1 MLKQIKGTWFE
12 FQHHNKPE
20 GKYWNPICRRFS
32 EEQWREKVRE
42 IASLDME
49 YIVLLCSSL
58 VYEDYAES
66 YFDSGIYPFAKN
78 FTCRNPIEVILDE
91 AEKNGIKIF
100 MSVGFYGVWT
110 HTYDNMISPEVTKRA
125 FAAMEKLYSL
135 YGHFR
140 SFYGWYYPDEV
151 CIDKYFNTDFI
162 DYVNR
167 YSEFAHS
174 INKNLKTLI
183 APYGTNIL
191 IADDKYV
198 SQLEKLD
205 VDIIAY
211 QDEIGVRKAK
221 PEQTGAYYAA
231 LRKAH
236 DKAGR
241 AALWADMEVF
251 EFEGDV
257 YRTALLPA
265 SMERIEKQLV
275 SISPYVDTVLCY
287 QYLGMFNKLG
297 TIAFCG
303 HPDSIQLYSDYTE
316 FLKRNK
322 NG

>member
-1 MLKQIKGTWFE
+1 MLKPIKGTWFE

-20 GKYWNPICRRFS
+20 GKYWNPICRQFN
-32 EEQWREKVRE
+32 EEQWREKIRE
-42 IASLDME
+42 IASIEME

-58 VYEDYAES
+58 VYKDYTKS
-66 YFDSGIYPFAKN
+66 YFDSGIYPFAKD
-78 FTCRNPIEVILDE
+78 FACPNPIEVILDE
-91 AEKNGIKIF
+91 AEKQNLKIF

-110 HTYDNMISPEVTKRA
+110 HTYDNMTNPEVTERA
-125 FAAMEKLYSL
+125 FSAMEKLYDKF
-135 YGHFR
+135 GHFK

-151 CIDKYFNTDFI
+151 CIDGYFNSDFV

-174 INKNLKTLI
+174 IDKDKKTLI

-191 IADDKYV
+191 VADDKYV

-211 QDEIGVRKAK
+211 QDEIGVRKST
-221 PEQTGAYYAA
+221 PDQTAAFYSA
-231 LRKAH
+231 LRAAH

-251 EFEGDV
+251 EFEGDT
-257 YRTALLPA
+257 YRSALIPA
-265 SMERIEKQLV
+265 GFNRIKEQLK

-287 QYLGMFNKLG
+287 QYMGLFNKPG
-297 TIAFCG
+297 TTAYCG
-303 HPDSIQLYSDYTE
+303 HPDSVQLYRDYMN
-316 FLKRNK
+316 FLNESK
-322 NG
+322 NR